1 MMMLRSDRSP
11 GLLAAGLLTAALF
24 AGCGETSPEPSAAE
38 QALNELQSKYDELTK
53 DRFDD
58 PIQWASD
65 DLENIGD
72 WEYKVVDLTAVPTDK
87 LESEL
92 NAFGDD
98 RWEVIWID
106 EARGGRVVILKRPAV
121 SLRSR
126 IPLSQLG
133 RMVIGGSESEQ

>member
-1 MMMLRSDRSP
+1 MMVRSDRST
-11 GLLAAGLLTAALF
+11 GLLAVGLLTAVLST
-24 AGCGETSPEPSAAE
+24 GCGEKLPEPSAAE

-98 RWEVIWID
+98 RWEMIWID
-106 EARGGRVVILKRPAV
+106 EARGGRVVIFKRPAV
-121 SLRSR
+121 SLLSR